1 MVALDNAGHSPGRPV
16 IAASG
21 SWQPDTLDPVV
32 EATDLRVSLSRNGQR
47 FEVLRGVDLRIRRG
61 EILGLVGESGSGKSV
76 LSLAMLGLL
85 PVTSA
90 PELTGRLHVTG
101 TDMLTGDAEARR
113 VNRRDHLGA
122 VFQDPMTSLNPT
134 MRVGRQVIEAAGGV
148 EEAVRLLD
156 LVGVPDARKRMSSFP
171 HELSGG
177 LRQRVM
183 IAMAVAG
190 NPDLVIADEP
200 TTALDVT
207 VQAQVLGLLRGL
219 RDELGCSVLMI
230 THDLGVAA
238 QVADRVAVMYAG
250 RLAELGPTES
260 VLTEPAHPY
269 TAGLL
274 RSRLSLTTDRS
285 APLVTVPGT
294 PPLPTAVPAG
304 CAYASR
310 CPSVLD
316 TCRTELPE
324 LEPLDTV
331 AEAGLADPAAEPAH
345 LRACFADLATVHLL
359 ASDPHSPAGAEPHA
373 AEPHF
378 PTGGTEPVH
387 AAQTLHGLREGDG
400 VCATGMGAGSTAA
413 GASAGASAGSTA
425 SGMEAGSGR
434 VAAAGVRRVE
444 KVFRVKVG
452 RSFAARGRLAA
463 LRRVSLEIAE
473 GESVALVGES
483 GSGKSTLLRI
493 IAGLERADGGEV
505 SLGPGSRPQMVFQD
519 AGASLTPWM
528 TVGALLDE
536 RLRQEKLS
544 RAQRRERVLASLATV
559 GLPEE
564 VAGVRAGELSGGQ
577 RQRVALARATVVPPE
592 LLLCDEP
599 TSALDVSLAA
609 SVLNLIREL
618 RASLGMAVLFV
629 THDLSVARIV
639 ADRIAVMYLG
649 KIVEVG
655 AAEELIAAP
664 RHPYTQALVGA
675 VPGFGAA
682 PVAARGEPASPLSP
696 PAGCEFHPRCP
707 IAIEACA
714 QPELEVPLELPP
726 PRQPADPGRDLHRVA
741 CIRAGRAS

>member
-1 MVALDNAGHSPGRPV
+1 MVALDNAGHSQGRPV
-16 IAASG
+16 IASG
-21 SWQPDTLDPVV
+21 SWQPDILDPVV
-32 EATDLRVSLSRNGQR
+32 EATDLRVSLSRNGRR

-85 PVTSA
+85 PLTSA
-90 PELTGRLHVTG
+90 PELTGRLRVTG
-101 TDMLTGDAEARR
+101 TDMLAGDAEARR

-134 MRVGRQVIEAAGGV
+134 MRVGRQVIEAAGGLD
-148 EEAVRLLD
+148 EAVRLLD

-207 VQAQVLGLLRGL
+207 VQAQVLALLRGL

-274 RSRLSLTTDRS
+274 RSRLSLTTDRT

-294 PPLPTAVPAG
+294 PPLPTEVPVG

-310 CPSVLD
+310 CPSVMD

-331 AEAGLADPAAEPAH
+331 PEAGLANPAAEPAH

-359 ASDPHSPAGAEPHA
+359 ASDPHSASGPEPHA
-373 AEPHF
+373 AEPQF

-413 GASAGASAGSTA
+413 TGAGSTGADASAGAG
-425 SGMEAGSGR
+425 
-434 VAAAGVRRVE
+434 AAVGVRRVE

-483 GSGKSTLLRI
+483 GSGKSTLLRV

-519 AGASLTPWM
+519 AGASLTPWL

-536 RLRQEKLS
+536 RLRQEKLT
-544 RAQRRERVLASLATV
+544 RAQRRERVLASLAAV
-559 GLPEE
+559 GLPDE

-618 RASLGMAVLFV
+618 RATLGMAVLFV

-696 PAGCEFHPRCP
+696 PTGCEFHPRCP

-726 PRQPADPGRDLHRVA
+726 PRQPADPSRDLHRVA